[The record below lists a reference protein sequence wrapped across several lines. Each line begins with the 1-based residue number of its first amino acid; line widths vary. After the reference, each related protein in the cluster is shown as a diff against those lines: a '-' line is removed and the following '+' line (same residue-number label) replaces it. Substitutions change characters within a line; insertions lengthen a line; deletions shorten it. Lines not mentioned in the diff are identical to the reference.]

1 MRRACV
7 EANITQ
13 KSTHKIRKTF
23 ASKLDANGVPTD
35 EIRIL
40 LGHTDTQMT
49 LGYIYNPLPKNETL
63 EMIRNA
69 FLMLTRCSQVYSF
82 C

>member
-7 EANITQ
+7 KANITQ

-23 ASKLDANGVPTD
+23 ASKLDANGVQTD

-49 LGYIYNPLPKNETL
+49 LGYIYNPLPRMKL
-63 EMIRNA
+63 
-69 FLMLTRCSQVYSF
+69 LK
-82 C
+82 